1 MQRAESARVGRER
14 ERDDDWERLVTAVP
28 LLPKNAPFSPED
40 IEKLNSVVARTTPL
54 QRSWLAGFFAGFE
67 AAQGGQQA
75 LPAAA
80 AKPRVPLTVL
90 YASESGNAEA
100 LAMKTKKLAQKHG
113 LDAKVFDMADVDVSI
128 LGKAKNLMV
137 FASTWGEGD
146 PPGRAIDFYEALMGD
161 GAPKLKDTR
170 FAVLALGDTAYA
182 QFCATGKAIDARLEA
197 LGGKRAA
204 DRIDLDLDFAK
215 GAADWT
221 DSTLKSLAPAD
232 AAGSAT
238 VVHVDFGGAGQALE
252 DGEPLFTAE
261 NPLEAEIVQL
271 VNLNGTGTTRETWHV
286 ELTADAPGF
295 SYLPGDAIGVL
306 PENDPALA
314 LGLAETV
321 GLGADGAVVQKLR
334 ERYDVTT
341 LSRSLIEAY
350 AKLTGRT
357 DVAKLSDPKAFA
369 AFAEDRQLVDL
380 FETYPESLKPEQLF
394 GLLRPLPGRLYSVAS
409 SFAAHPGEAHLLVG
423 AVRWESHGKTRKGVA
438 STYLSDRRKLGDMVR
453 IYVKPNRHFRLPDD
467 PARPII
473 MIGAGTGVAPYR
485 AFIEERAEQ
494 GAAGKS
500 WLVFGERNYTYDF
513 LYQLEWQEHLES
525 GALSRIDVAFS
536 RDQPEKIYVQHRLW
550 EHRAEVLKWIDEGAH
565 IYLCGDEKG
574 MGRDVD
580 VMLARI
586 LGDAARGDDE
596 AGRAKLKELAK
607 AGRYQR
613 DVY

>member
-1 MQRAESARVGRER
+1 M
-14 ERDDDWERLVTAVP
+14 TAKP

-40 IEKLNSVVARTTPL
+40 IDILNSVVARTTPL

-67 AAQGGQQA
+67 AAQGGAQA
-75 LPAAA
+75 QPVAA

-100 LAMKTKKLAQKHG
+100 LAMKTKKLAQRHG
-113 LDAKVFDMADVDVSI
+113 LDAKIFDMADVEVD
-128 LGKAKNLMV
+128 LLAKAKNLMV

-146 PPGRAIDFYEALMGD
+146 PPSRAADFYEALMGD
-161 GAPKLKDTR
+161 GAPSLDKETR

-197 LGGKRAA
+197 LGATRAT

-215 GAADWT
+215 KAADWT
-221 DSTLKSLAPAD
+221 EQTLTKLAPAD
-232 AAGSAT
+232 AGAAT
-238 VVHVDFGGAGQALE
+238 VVHVDFKSTAVAS
-252 DGEPLFTAE
+252 DDEPQFTAE
-261 NPLEAEIVQL
+261 NPLEAEIATL
-271 VNLNGTGTTRETWHV
+271 INLNGTGSTRETWHV
-286 ELTADAPGF
+286 EIAADAPGF
-295 SYLPGDAIGVL
+295 SYLPGDAIGVI
-306 PENDPALA
+306 PENDPELALA
-314 LGLAETV
+314 LAEAV
-321 GLGADGAVVQKLR
+321 GLGADGDVVKKLR
-334 ERYDVTT
+334 ESYDVTT
-341 LSRSLIEAY
+341 LSRPLIEAY

-357 DVAKLSDPKAFA
+357 DVAKLTDSKAFT

-380 FETYPESLKPEQLF
+380 FEVYPEKLKPEQLL

-423 AVRWESHGKTRKGVA
+423 AVRWESHGKKRNGVA
-438 STYLSDRRKLGDMVR
+438 STYLADRRKMGDPVR
-453 IYVKPNRHFRLPDD
+453 IYVKPNRHFRLPEDTQ
-467 PARPII
+467 RPII
-473 MIGAGTGVAPYR
+473 MIGAGTGIAPYR
-485 AFIEERAEQ
+485 AFIEERIEQ
-494 GAAGKS
+494 GSQGKS

-513 LYQLEWQEHLES
+513 LYQLEWQEHLAS

-550 EHRAEVLKWIDEGAH
+550 EQRAEILKWIEDGAH
-565 IYLCGDEKG
+565 VYLCGDEKG
-574 MGRDVD
+574 LGRDVD
-580 VMLARI
+580 VMLGRI
-586 LGDAARGDDE
+586 LADAAHGDDE